1 MRLRFI
7 MTLRL
12 LAPVAASSALA
23 CMFLAG
29 CASEPSAP
37 ASRAS
42 APARLPGVFGSRW
55 AAPDFATRIIDAERA
70 AVLDACVAS
79 ANALGYAVNRLDG
92 AMGRISA
99 ARRQASDFDGA
110 RQDTLEI
117 TVTTLDPRSTK
128 VALTLRVAYESGSG
142 DERSA
147 GMVTTSLVRDRAPYD
162 AFFARLAESLAP
174 APASAAAP

>member
-1 MRLRFI
+1 MRRRFS
-7 MTLRL
+7 LSSRVLALAVVAAL
-12 LAPVAASSALA
+12 LGLSGCATGPAASS
-23 CMFLAG
+23 
-29 CASEPSAP
+29 SS
-37 ASRAS
+37 AS
-42 APARLPGVFGSRW
+42 APGRLPGVFGSRW
-55 AAPDFATRIIDAERA
+55 AAPDFATRIVDAERA
-70 AVLDACVAS
+70 ATLDACVES

-92 AMGRISA
+92 AMGRVSA
-99 ARRQASDFDGA
+99 ARRQTSNFDGA

-128 VALTLRVAYESGSG
+128 VAVTLRAAYESGSG

-174 APASAAAP
+174 TAAPAATP